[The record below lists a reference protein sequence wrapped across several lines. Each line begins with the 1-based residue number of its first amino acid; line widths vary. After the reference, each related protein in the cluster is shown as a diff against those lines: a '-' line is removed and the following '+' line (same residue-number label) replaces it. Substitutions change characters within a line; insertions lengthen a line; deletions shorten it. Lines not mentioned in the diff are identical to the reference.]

1 MVGIA
6 IDGVPIMPAV
16 SKITNMDMI
25 YPRKWT
31 GASGNYS
38 LLDLDTCMGSVD
50 PISKLYSYRML
61 PICLTSDQVYSVGM
75 CKSSSDCFSD
85 LKSFT
90 STRFTQGNTF
100 N

>member
-31 GASGNYS
+31 GTSANY
-38 LLDLDTCMGSVD
+38 
-50 PISKLYSYRML
+50 
-61 PICLTSDQVYSVGM
+61 
-75 CKSSSDCFSD
+75 
-85 LKSFT
+85 
-90 STRFTQGNTF
+90 
-100 N
+100 